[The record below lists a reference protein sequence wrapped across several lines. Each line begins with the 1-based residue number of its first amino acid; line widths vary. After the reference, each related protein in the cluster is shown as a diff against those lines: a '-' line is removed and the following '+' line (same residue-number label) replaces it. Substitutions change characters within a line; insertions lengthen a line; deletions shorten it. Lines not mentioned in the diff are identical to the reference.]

1 MNEQKRVSFK
11 VAQAIKE
18 AGYPQYNTNVL
29 DGYDILG
36 KPTTIYSSAEKC
48 EYIAPTYLDVWL
60 WLWREK
66 NYRIEIVVDHST
78 DKAYPII
85 NNHNDLIFDSEEN
98 PEEVI
103 ESAINY
109 LVDNDLIK

>member
-1 MNEQKRVSFK
+1 MKRVSFK

-48 EYIAPTYLDVWL
+48 EYIAPTYIDVWL

-66 NYRIEIVVDHST
+66 RIKLSVEPNEDET
-78 DKAYPII
+78 ECYTK
-85 NNHNDLIFDSEEN
+85 DLGKLISNFGSD
-98 PEEVI
+98 PEEAI
-103 ESAINY
+103 ESAIEY